1 MIVLALHA
9 DLSALQTAVLALMG
23 FDLCGG
29 AVVNAARTAGRRFH
43 CLEQSARR
51 SLIFCAAHIH
61 TLVPAAVF
69 PLFSMTIAIQFY
81 IDLYWVGRLLR
92 GSPVRAA
99 ASALSDRLRHR
110 HCAPDDMGYSAA
122 TRRSCAASIHR
133 LGASRDDDQASPSAP
148 GAARR
153 RSSPA
158 RMPPVRRDREPR
170 QGTACTSYPHTLSA
184 LIQRGYA
191 PAMSMPSA

>member
-1 MIVLALHA
+1 MSSRIGALLIAPGATGAETAPGYGAALCGSIAVIVPALHA

-43 CLEQSARR
+43 CPEQSARR

-81 IDLYWVGRLLR
+81 GWN
-92 GSPVRAA
+92 
-99 ASALSDRLRHR
+99 
-110 HCAPDDMGYSAA
+110 
-122 TRRSCAASIHR
+122 
-133 LGASRDDDQASPSAP
+133 
-148 GAARR
+148 
-153 RSSPA
+153 
-158 RMPPVRRDREPR
+158 
-170 QGTACTSYPHTLSA
+170 
-184 LIQRGYA
+184 
-191 PAMSMPSA
+191 